1 MAYRIFLSHSNVDA
15 PIAKVVAK
23 VLNDAFRGDI
33 IVYLAID
40 NVIGGTAWKEELI
53 RRLNSCDA
61 IITILSKDSISKPWI
76 YVEWSPFWISNK
88 QFYILATEDID
99 ANDLIKPMSDR
110 QVVSLNNRE
119 SVQNFFRALSD
130 DSGTTNSS
138 YYEALDDFVIK
149 VENSIDEKLDNRF
162 GIYRRHEK
170 RLPAKDSDKAK
181 IAQFFYDR
189 NEMDNFVRVTK
200 AINSDEIVL
209 DFVYS
214 MFRDAKMEHVK
225 ELKLSLELAKNMNR
239 ASHISSIVLELIQLG
254 NIDSDEIFTIVD
266 LIANRSQDEMI
277 VIARKLVETNQAEA
291 RLYRYIIN
299 KKISSNAYL
308 RSLAVFMMKNDY
320 EKSDAYR
327 SLVKQI
333 KNNAELK
340 NLSLEIIEHDKYK
353 EECFILS
360 IDSNISRGGGHL
372 DVIFQCLKEVDP
384 DYAIKLL
391 GIKREE
397 FPYNTKLK
405 EFDL

>member
-40 NVIGGTAWKEELI
+40 NVVGGTAWKEELI
-53 RRLNSCDA
+53 KRLSSCDA

-76 YVEWSPFWISNK
+76 YVEWSPFWIANK

-99 ANDLIKPMSDR
+99 TNDLIKPMSDR

-130 DSGTTNSS
+130 DSGTKNSS

-149 VENSIDEKLDNRF
+149 VESSIDEKFDNRF

-170 RLPAKDSDKAK
+170 RLPAKDSDKAE

-189 NEMDNFVRVTK
+189 NEMDDFIRVTK

-214 MFRDAKMEHVK
+214 MFRDTKMEHGK
-225 ELKLSLELAKNMNR
+225 ELDLSLDLAKNMNR

-277 VIARKLVETNQAEA
+277 VIARKLVETNQADS

-320 EKSDAYR
+320 EKSEAYI
-327 SLVKQI
+327 SLVEQI

-353 EECFILS
+353 EECFIIS
-360 IDSNISRGGGHL
+360 IDSNIRRGGGHL
-372 DVIFQCLKEVDP
+372 DIIFQCLNEVDP
-384 DYAIKLL
+384 DYAKSLL
-391 GIKREE
+391 EIKREE
-397 FPYNTKLK
+397 FSYNNKLK